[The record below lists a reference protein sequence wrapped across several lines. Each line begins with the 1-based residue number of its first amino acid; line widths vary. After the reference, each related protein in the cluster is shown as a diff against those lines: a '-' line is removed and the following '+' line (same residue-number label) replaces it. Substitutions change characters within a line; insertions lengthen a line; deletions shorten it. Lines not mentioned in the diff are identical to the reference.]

1 MQIEE
6 FYTVFPQ
13 LHATVPNIRMSS
25 VTPDILMF
33 AFFISF
39 SKFYTQLFIFISL
52 FQSEDTNGL
61 FSQFF
66 LNIFSSFH
74 SLMKES

>member
-1 MQIEE
+1 
-6 FYTVFPQ
+6 
-13 LHATVPNIRMSS
+13 
-25 VTPDILMF
+25 MF

>member
-1 MQIEE
+1 
-6 FYTVFPQ
+6 
-13 LHATVPNIRMSS
+13 
-25 VTPDILMF
+25 MF

-61 FSQFF
+61 FSQFSSIY
-66 LNIFSSFH
+66 LVFSIV
-74 SLMKES
+74 